1 MISSLDKFDSVGV
14 SNTNAIQDEIDYLRD
29 TLEVLRAT
37 GDITNDAFLEAGAVH
52 GGLSLI
58 LNLISQG
65 ISDDEANEQL
75 QSLKQRAISLNN
87 THPDLDKMVESK
99 R

>member
-14 SNTNAIQDEIDYLRD
+14 SNTNAIQEEIDYLRD

-65 ISDDEANEQL
+65 ISDDEANEQF
-75 QSLKQRAISLNN
+75 QSLKQRAISLSN